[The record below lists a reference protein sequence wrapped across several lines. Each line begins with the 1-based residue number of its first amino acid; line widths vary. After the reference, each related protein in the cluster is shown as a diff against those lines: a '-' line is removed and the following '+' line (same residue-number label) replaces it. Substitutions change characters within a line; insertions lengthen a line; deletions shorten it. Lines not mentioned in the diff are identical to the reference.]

1 MQSRDASRISNDLE
15 AEKAMTKAIECIRC
29 HVQMEVG
36 YVPDLR
42 EGGSS
47 QQVWSPGVPSRSF
60 WAGLKMKADQL
71 VPVKTFRCPK
81 CGYLESYALPK
92 NISAS

>member
-1 MQSRDASRISNDLE
+1 MI
-15 AEKAMTKAIECIRC
+15 KAIECIKC

-36 YVPDLR
+36 FVPDLR

-47 QQVWSPGVPSRSF
+47 QQVWSPGKPRKSF
-60 WAGLKMKADQL
+60 WTGLKMKAAQL
-71 VPVKTFRCPK
+71 LPVKTFRCRK

-92 NISAS
+92 DISDG

>member
-1 MQSRDASRISNDLE
+1 
-15 AEKAMTKAIECIRC
+15 MTKAIECIRC

-47 QQVWSPGVPSRSF
+47 QQVWSPGEPRKSF
-60 WAGLKMKADQL
+60 WTGLKMKADQL

-81 CGYLESYALPK
+81 WIPGIVRTPK
-92 NISAS
+92 NPFLMDKL